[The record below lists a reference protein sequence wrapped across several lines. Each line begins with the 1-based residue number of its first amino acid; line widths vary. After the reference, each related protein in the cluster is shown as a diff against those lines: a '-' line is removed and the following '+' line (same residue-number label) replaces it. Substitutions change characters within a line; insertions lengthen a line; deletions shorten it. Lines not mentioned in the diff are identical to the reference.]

1 LIHFYKR
8 LIQVNIMSDKEEPSD
23 VQSGPVENAWAMKIP
38 EFTEKDNPS
47 GMLEE
52 SKFATL
58 FPKYREKYLREV
70 WPLVNAKLAEFNLKC
85 ELDVIEGSMTVMTT
99 RKCWDPYIII
109 KARDMIKLMARSV
122 PFEQA
127 CKILDDE
134 IGSDV
139 IKIGNLVQNR
149 DRFIKRRQRLIG
161 PNGSTL
167 KSIELLTK
175 CYVLV
180 QGNTVSCLGPYQG
193 LKQARKIVIDT
204 MNNIHPIYNIKSLMI
219 KRELM
224 KDPKLKNENW
234 ERFLPKFEHKN
245 LSKRKQP
252 LKKREKKPYTPFP
265 PAQPLSKVD
274 KELETGEYFLKEQ
287 ERRAKKSAEKREKQ
301 VESEEKR
308 KEKREKSF
316 VPPNENKKVVQNTV
330 SKDVDV
336 SKLKEKIKKA
346 QSKKKKL

>member
-1 LIHFYKR
+1 
-8 LIQVNIMSDKEEPSD
+8 MTDKDQEEEVEVPE
-23 VQSGPVENAWAMKIP
+23 GPVENAWAMKIP
-38 EFTEKDNPS
+38 DFKEDDNPH

-58 FPKYREKYLREV
+58 FPKYREKYIREV
-70 WPLVNAKLAEFNLKC
+70 WPLVQAKLTEFKVKC

-99 RKCWDPYIII
+99 RKTWDPYIIV

-127 CKILDDE
+127 SKVLDDD

-139 IKIGNLVQNR
+139 IKIGNLVRNR
-149 DRFIKRRQRLIG
+149 ERFIKRRQRLIG

-193 LKQARKIVIDT
+193 LKQVRKIVVDT
-204 MNNIHPIYNIKSLMI
+204 MNNVHPIYNIKALMI

-252 LKKREKKPYTPFP
+252 LKKKEKKPYTPFP
-265 PAQPLSKVD
+265 PAPVMSKID
-274 KELETGEYFLKEQ
+274 KELESGEYFLKEK
-287 ERRAKKSAEKREKQ
+287 ERKAKKAAEKREKQ
-301 VESEEKR
+301 GDAEQKR
-308 KEKREKSF
+308 IEKREKSF
-316 VPPNENKKVVQNTV
+316 KPPKEKPVGDS
-330 SKDVDV
+330 SKQSNYCDVDV
-336 SKLKEKIKKA
+336 QKLKAKIQKA
-346 QSKKKKL
+346 KTKKKKV

>member
-1 LIHFYKR
+1 
-8 LIQVNIMSDKEEPSD
+8 M
-23 VQSGPVENAWAMKIP
+23 GPN
-38 EFTEKDNPS
+38 

-58 FPKYREKYLREV
+58 FPKYREKYIREV
-70 WPLVNAKLAEFNLKC
+70 WPLVQAKLTEYKLKC

-99 RKCWDPYIII
+99 RKTWDPYIIV
-109 KARDMIKLMARSV
+109 KSRDMIKLMARSV

-127 CKILDDE
+127 SKVLEDD

-139 IKIGNLVQNR
+139 IKIGNLVRNR
-149 DRFIKRRQRLIG
+149 ERFIKRRQRLIG

-193 LKQARKIVIDT
+193 LKQVRKVVVDT

-234 ERFLPKFEHKN
+234 DRFLPKFEHKN

-252 LKKREKKPYTPFP
+252 LKKREKKAYTPFP

-274 KELETGEYFLKEQ
+274 KELETGEYFLKEA
-287 ERRAKKSAEKREKQ
+287 ERKAKKNAEKKEKQ
-301 VESEEKR
+301 AAAGGSR
-308 KEKREKSF
+308 QDKREKSF
-316 VPPNENKKVVQNTV
+316 KAPNENKKKAAKTESN
-330 SKDVDV
+330 DVDIK
-336 SKLKEKIKKA
+336 SLKAKVKKA
-346 QSKKKKL
+346 QEKKTKKKKV